1 MFFKELQK
9 WEEARRVIIYLHREM
24 TIKFP
29 QGREEA
35 LSELTVITNGQT
47 KLYLKQLVFRQKC
60 GFKKSTH
67 TQMTRIYC
75 VFFLCPLKHKKAGKV
90 CKYVSFHIPNTCG

>member
-1 MFFKELQK
+1 MFFKELQQ

-47 KLYLKQLVFRQKC
+47 DGQAHFSAEVIIVYMHITITTVFMIC
-60 GFKKSTH
+60 N
-67 TQMTRIYC
+67 
-75 VFFLCPLKHKKAGKV
+75 FF
-90 CKYVSFHIPNTCG
+90 S

>member
-1 MFFKELQK
+1 MFFKELQQ

-35 LSELTVITNGQT
+35 LSELTVIANGQT
-47 KLYLKQLVFRQKC
+47 DGQTNLSAEVISRLIIAYMHITIIKL
-60 GFKKSTH
+60 S
-67 TQMTRIYC
+67 
-75 VFFLCPLKHKKAGKV
+75 
-90 CKYVSFHIPNTCG
+90 